1 MNGDL
6 NTKVMTMMVINTTP
20 ITFNEKSVLIKPSF
34 IVNTIYSYLT
44 LNKGDNP

>member
-1 MNGDL
+1 MGIKP
-6 NTKVMTMMVINTTP
+6 TH
-20 ITFNEKSVLIKPSF
+20 ITLYDKSVLIKPSF